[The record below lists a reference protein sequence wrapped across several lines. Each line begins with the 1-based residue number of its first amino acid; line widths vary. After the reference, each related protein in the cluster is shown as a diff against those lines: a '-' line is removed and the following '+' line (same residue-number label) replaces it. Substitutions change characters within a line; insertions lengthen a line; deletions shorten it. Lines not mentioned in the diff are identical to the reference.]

1 MRTSLLFYRTSKNV
15 NKEASVLSYELLQ
28 KAGYLFKTSKGI
40 YSYTPLFQRVIL
52 KMTEIIREE
61 LNAIGGQEVCLPL
74 LQPAEL
80 WEKTG
85 RWKAFLSE
93 KLLYV
98 LKDREN
104 EAMCLAPT
112 HEEVVSEFVA
122 QWLTGREQ
130 LPIHLYQIGTK
141 FRDEIRPRF
150 GLMRAKEFLME
161 DSYTFSDSPE
171 QMEEQYAK
179 LRLAYQRIFDRLN
192 LKYVIVAADGGKIGK
207 GKSEEFHVL
216 CSLGEDTICVSGSY
230 GANVEAAQA
239 IPPSYVYDSNLLP
252 VEEVATPNIRTIED
266 LEVFFNTPKHKILKT
281 LVVKTRQKDSEKFF
295 AICIRGDRQINLTK
309 VASFLQVDD
318 CELASEEEILKHL
331 HVEKGFIGP
340 LYCPIPCYADET
352 TRLMTN
358 FICANNQKDVHCK
371 HVNWGRDIPL
381 PAFGDFLLAEAGDLC
396 PQNGGA
402 PYEIFQGVEVA
413 HIFNLGTRYTESFS
427 VGFQDKNGDKQLCW
441 MGTYGIGVGR
451 TLAACIEQLAD
462 NKGLVWPLAVAPFS
476 ITILYN
482 GGDTEGEA
490 TALQLYQSLNTE
502 GFEPLLDDRNERLGF
517 KLKDSDLLGIPYK
530 LIIGKSFQST
540 GLLEIESRSGEK
552 CNVSPENLLDWC
564 SKNLPCHTRKI
575 PPLREQ
581 N

>member
-1 MRTSLLFYRTSKNV
+1 MRTSLLFYRTSKNA

-61 LNAIGGQEVCLPL
+61 LNAIGGQEICLPL

-104 EAMCLAPT
+104 KAMCLAPT

-352 TRLMTN
+352 TRPMTN

-462 NKGLVWPLAVAPFS
+462 NKGLVWPLAVTPFS

-575 PPLREQ
+575 PPLQEQ

>member
-1 MRTSLLFYRTSKNV
+1 MRTSLLFYRTSKNA

-61 LNAIGGQEVCLPL
+61 LNAIGGQEICLPL

-104 EAMCLAPT
+104 KAMCLAPT

-352 TRLMTN
+352 TRPMTN

-575 PPLREQ
+575 PPLQEQ

>member
-1 MRTSLLFYRTSKNV
+1 MRTSLLFYRTSKNA

-104 EAMCLAPT
+104 KAMCLAPT

-352 TRLMTN
+352 TRPMTN

>member
-1 MRTSLLFYRTSKNV
+1 MRTSLLFYRTSKNA

-104 EAMCLAPT
+104 KAMCLAPT

-352 TRLMTN
+352 TRPMTN

-462 NKGLVWPLAVAPFS
+462 NKGLV
-476 ITILYN
+476 
-482 GGDTEGEA
+482 
-490 TALQLYQSLNTE
+490 
-502 GFEPLLDDRNERLGF
+502 
-517 KLKDSDLLGIPYK
+517 
-530 LIIGKSFQST
+530 
-540 GLLEIESRSGEK
+540 
-552 CNVSPENLLDWC
+552 
-564 SKNLPCHTRKI
+564 
-575 PPLREQ
+575 
-581 N
+581 

>member
-1 MRTSLLFYRTSKNV
+1 MRTSLLFYRTSKNA

-104 EAMCLAPT
+104 KAMCLAPT

-122 QWLTGREQ
+122 QWLTGRER

-352 TRLMTN
+352 TRPMTN

-462 NKGLVWPLAVAPFS
+462 NKGLVWPLAVTPFS

-575 PPLREQ
+575 PPLQEQ

>member
-1 MRTSLLFYRTSKNV
+1 
-15 NKEASVLSYELLQ
+15 
-28 KAGYLFKTSKGI
+28 
-40 YSYTPLFQRVIL
+40 
-52 KMTEIIREE
+52 
-61 LNAIGGQEVCLPL
+61 
-74 LQPAEL
+74 
-80 WEKTG
+80 
-85 RWKAFLSE
+85 
-93 KLLYV
+93 
-98 LKDREN
+98 
-104 EAMCLAPT
+104 
-112 HEEVVSEFVA
+112 
-122 QWLTGREQ
+122 
-130 LPIHLYQIGTK
+130 
-141 FRDEIRPRF
+141 
-150 GLMRAKEFLME
+150 
-161 DSYTFSDSPE
+161 
-171 QMEEQYAK
+171 
-179 LRLAYQRIFDRLN
+179 
-192 LKYVIVAADGGKIGK
+192 
-207 GKSEEFHVL
+207 
-216 CSLGEDTICVSGSY
+216 
-230 GANVEAAQA
+230 
-239 IPPSYVYDSNLLP
+239 
-252 VEEVATPNIRTIED
+252 
-266 LEVFFNTPKHKILKT
+266 
-281 LVVKTRQKDSEKFF
+281 FF

-352 TRLMTN
+352 TRPMTN

-462 NKGLVWPLAVAPFS
+462 NKGLVWPLAVTPFS

-575 PPLREQ
+575 PPLQEQ

>member
-1 MRTSLLFYRTSKNV
+1 MRTSLLFYRTSKNA

-104 EAMCLAPT
+104 KAMCLAPT

-239 IPPSYVYDSNLLP
+239 IPPSYVYDSNFLP

-352 TRLMTN
+352 TRPMTN

-462 NKGLVWPLAVAPFS
+462 NKGLVWPLAVTPFS

-575 PPLREQ
+575 PPLQEQ

>member
-1 MRTSLLFYRTSKNV
+1 MRTSLLFYRTSKNT
-15 NKEASVLSYELLQ
+15 NKEASVLSYELLE

-40 YSYTPLFQRVIL
+40 YSYAPLFQRVVL

-74 LQPAEL
+74 LQSAEL
-80 WEKTG
+80 WQKTG
-85 RWKAFLSE
+85 RWDAFLSE

-104 EAMCLAPT
+104 REMCLAPT

-122 QWLTGREQ
+122 QWLSGKKQ

-161 DSYTFSDSPE
+161 DSYTFSSSPE
-171 QMEEQYAK
+171 QMDEQYAK
-179 LRLAYQRIFDRLN
+179 LRSAYQRIFDRLN
-192 LKYVIVAADGGKIGK
+192 LKYVIVTADGGKIGK

-230 GANVEAAQA
+230 GANLEAAQA
-239 IPPSYVYDSNLLP
+239 IPPSYAYSSEFLP
-252 VEEVATPNIRTIED
+252 LEEVETPGVRTIEE
-266 LEVFFNTPKHKILKT
+266 LEAFFKVPKQQIMKT
-281 LVVKTRQKDSEKFF
+281 IVVKACKKGCEQFV
-295 AICIRGDRQINLTK
+295 AICIRADSQVNLIK

-318 CELASEEEILKHL
+318 CELASDEEILKHL

-340 LYCPIPCYADET
+340 LCCPIPYYADET
-352 TRLMTN
+352 TRPMTN
-358 FICANNQKDVHCK
+358 FICANNQKDTHCK
-371 HVNWGRDIPL
+371 YVNWERDIPL
-381 PAFGDFLLAEAGDLC
+381 PTFGDFLLAEAGDLC
-396 PQNGGA
+396 PQNQGA

-427 VGFQDKNGDKQLCW
+427 VDFQDENGDKQLCW

-462 NKGLVWPLAVAPFS
+462 DKGIVWPLAIAPFS
-476 ITILYN
+476 ITLLYN

-490 TALQLYQSLNTE
+490 LATQLYHSLNTA

-530 LIIGKSFQST
+530 LIIGKFFQKT
-540 GLLEIESRSGEK
+540 GLLEIESRTGEK
-552 CNVSPENLLDWC
+552 QNLSPDDLLDWC

-575 PPLREQ
+575 PPIREI
-581 N
+581 

>member
-1 MRTSLLFYRTSKNV
+1 MRMSLLFYRTSKNA

-104 EAMCLAPT
+104 KAMCLAPT

-122 QWLTGREQ
+122 PWLTGREQ

-281 LVVKTRQKDSEKFF
+281 LVVKTCQKDSEKFF

-309 VASFLQVDD
+309 VASFLQIDD

-352 TRLMTN
+352 TRPMTN

>member
-1 MRTSLLFYRTSKNV
+1 MRTSLLFYRTSKNA

-104 EAMCLAPT
+104 KAMCLAPT

-252 VEEVATPNIRTIED
+252 VEEVATPNIRTVED

-352 TRLMTN
+352 TRPMTN

-502 GFEPLLDDRNERLGF
+502 GFEPLLNDRNERLGF

>member
-1 MRTSLLFYRTSKNV
+1 MRTSLLFYRTSKNA

-104 EAMCLAPT
+104 KAMCLAPT

-352 TRLMTN
+352 TRPMTN

-462 NKGLVWPLAVAPFS
+462 NKGLVWPLAVTPFS

-575 PPLREQ
+575 PPLQEQ